1 MVTDLGKELRK
12 LRIDAGENLLIMAKK
27 LDMSVS
33 YLSAIENGVREI
45 PVDFIEKIT
54 SVYHLSE
61 NKKKAL
67 EIAEANSANKVTI
80 SLNATLNEQRQ
91 LAYMLSRKLK
101 DLSTDDCEKIIK
113 LLEEDA
119 WATAEQKH

>member
-12 LRIDAGENLLIMAKK
+12 LRIDKGETLLDMSKK
-27 LDMSVS
+27 LDISIS

-54 SVYHLSE
+54 SAYHLPE
-61 NKKKAL
+61 NKKKEL

-119 WATAEQKH
+119 